1 MTSLAGNKKSSSFF
15 FYCFIKKA
23 MFTFCALGAAF
34 STLLS
39 AFLNFHAAA
48 RRMSHNYEHAARVWG
63 SWLYYLSPYA

>member
-1 MTSLAGNKKSSSFF
+1 
-15 FYCFIKKA
+15 